1 MKLKGLFI
9 LLCFITYA
17 VHAQS
22 ELTEVK
28 KIKIITKL
36 DSLIIN
42 NYVDSVKA
50 KVVHEML
57 QGLIIDPRFPSI
69 KDEKTLE
76 NVVNMYLQKATA
88 DGHLRFYFDK

>member
-9 LLCFITYA
+9 ILFFITYS

-36 DSLIIN
+36 DSLIISD
-42 NYVDSVKA
+42 YVDSVKA

-57 QGLIIDPRFPSI
+57 QGKSF
-69 KDEKTLE
+69 
-76 NVVNMYLQKATA
+76 
-88 DGHLRFYFDK
+88 